1 MPNVSIVFYGDQA
14 CYILFTQVLK
24 VNLIEIALS
33 YSSKHDR
40 LITVSDYIFVLVEGD
55 YISTVTKLTYAKQI
69 VSQTFNT
76 GNTINGRKRMLTNL
90 TYTNDFTFAGPIG
103 D

>member
-1 MPNVSIVFYGDQA
+1 MTKLSMPNVSFVFCGDQT

-33 YSSKHDR
+33 YSSKQDR
-40 LITVSDYIFVLVEGD
+40 LITVSDYAFILVEGD
-55 YISTVTKLTYAKQI
+55 YISAITKLTYAKQI

-76 GNTINGRKRMLTNL
+76 GNTINSR
-90 TYTNDFTFAGPIG
+90 
-103 D
+103 

>member
-1 MPNVSIVFYGDQA
+1 MPNVSIVFCGDQT

-24 VNLIEIALS
+24 VYLIEIAFS
-33 YSSKHDR
+33 YSSKQDS
-40 LITVSDYIFVLVEGD
+40 LITIFDYAFIFVEGD
-55 YISTVTKLTYAKQI
+55 YISTITKLTYAKQI

-76 GNTINGRKRMLTNL
+76 GNTINCRKMMLTNL
-90 TYTNDFTFAGPIG
+90 TYTNDFTFARPIG